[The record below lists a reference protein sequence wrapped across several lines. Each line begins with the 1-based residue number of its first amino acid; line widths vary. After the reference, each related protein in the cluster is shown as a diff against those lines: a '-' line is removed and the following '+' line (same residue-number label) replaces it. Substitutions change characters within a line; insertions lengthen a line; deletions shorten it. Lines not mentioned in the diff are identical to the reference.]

1 MKRWLFFAMI
11 LPMIL
16 GCSNKITV
24 DGTVKF
30 SDGELLS
37 KGSVFFGDAAG
48 THQYYGAI
56 QPDGTFSLGG
66 LKDGEGIPAGTYS
79 VWLSGINFS
88 DYGIDEKGKSWST
101 SSVIMD
107 PRFEKPQTSGLSFDI
122 QAKTTGLEITV
133 ERPPAR
139 GGR

>member
-1 MKRWLFFAMI
+1 MKRCLYFAMI
-11 LPMIL
+11 LL
-16 GCSNKITV
+16 TTVGCSDKITV

-30 SDGELLS
+30 SDGETLT
-37 KGSVFFGDAAG
+37 KGSVFFGNAAG

-56 QPDGTFSLGG
+56 KSDGTFSLGG

-107 PRFEKPQTSGLSFDI
+107 PRFEQPQTSGLSFDI
-122 QAKTTGLEITV
+122 KEKTKNLEITV
-133 ERPPAR
+133 ERPPTR